1 MIKVKEITR
10 DGRIVLAPL
19 PYRSLNITEQVTR
32 KTIKIEVERE
42 NEVKERV
49 NFTIIRR
56 DALSGEVE
64 AKLEFNDSTMIS
76 EES

>member
-1 MIKVKEITR
+1 M
-10 DGRIVLAPL
+10 
-19 PYRSLNITEQVTR
+19 
-32 KTIKIEVERE
+32 IEVERE

-64 AKLEFNDSTMIS
+64 AKFEFNDSRMI
-76 EES
+76 